1 MVVVF
6 CKGDDETLG
15 SNLQAT
21 AAGNLKCLEIP
32 VLIVSLEQYPPCS
45 TSEQFGL
52 KSSKCVT
59 NLNMRALKLSVAER
73 RVLVFLVLLMSVDGD
88 VELVP
93 VGVTNQDV
101 AGVRNVNSVWET
113 SHLLR
118 TDLPQQLTFGG
129 DHYYIVVPEVAHVI
143 VALHKSKS
151 YLELIK
157 SDQIP
162 RFLPYIIVEGFLR
175 AREGPL

>member
-73 RVLVFLVLLMSVDGD
+73 RVLVVLMSVDGD

-101 AGVRNVNSVWET
+101 AGVRNVNSVRET

-162 RFLPYIIVEGFLR
+162 RFLPYIIVE
-175 AREGPL
+175 

>member
-1 MVVVF
+1 ML
-6 CKGDDETLG
+6 ETP
-15 SNLQAT
+15 
-21 AAGNLKCLEIP
+21 I
-32 VLIVSLEQYPPCS
+32 LIVLLEQYPPCS

-59 NLNMRALKLSVAER
+59 NLYMRALKLSVAER
-73 RVLVFLVLLMSVDGD
+73 RVLVVLMSVDGD
-88 VELVP
+88 VELVS

-101 AGVRNVNSVWET
+101 AGVRNVNSVRET

>member
-1 MVVVF
+1 VVVVF

-21 AAGNLKCLEIP
+21 AAG
-32 VLIVSLEQYPPCS
+32 
-45 TSEQFGL
+45 
-52 KSSKCVT
+52 

-129 DHYYIVVPEVAHVI
+129 HNYYIVVPEVAHVI
-143 VALHKSKS
+143 IALENTDVTWFFHEVRTLVKPDELSALLEDKNGGCDGVNSHNVTLRIDGKS
-151 YLELIK
+151 
-157 SDQIP
+157 SDDVDEP
-162 RFLPYIIVEGFLR
+162 D
-175 AREGPL
+175 